1 MANMTVKLRLSV
13 ANTTVKKTE
22 CGQYDR
28 ERRLNIANM
37 TVKLRL
43 KVENA
48 TVKKTEYST
57 YNCKED

>member
-22 CGQYDR
+22 CGQYDH

-37 TVKLRL
+37 T
-43 KVENA
+43 EI
-48 TVKKTEYST
+48 KTESSKR
-57 YNCKED
+57 NCEED